1 MLRTVSCHRCFLIA
15 GAWVLGVDE
24 DAVDLEAD
32 LDNNPFKIVTSRCH
46 PAQEWRAEIM
56 RSTPEF

>member
-1 MLRTVSCHRCFLIA
+1 
-15 GAWVLGVDE
+15 VLGVDE